1 MANTPKYYPTMY
13 ENKYHRKDQEDLI
26 NIYMNYTQATAYD
39 CPTRYP
45 LDYLCKRNGRTVAFV
60 ECRKRKKPFGF
71 YPTVY
76 CSMKKVMFG
85 RDVINHFGIPVIF
98 LVKFSDNVIATVQ
111 FDEDGFVDMQKVNFR
126 DDVYDLEPVMNWK
139 IEKFRI
145 IQNIN

>member
-1 MANTPKYYPTMY
+1 
-13 ENKYHRKDQEDLI
+13 
-26 NIYMNYTQATAYD
+26 
-39 CPTRYP
+39 
-45 LDYLCKRNGRTVAFV
+45 
-60 ECRKRKKPFGF
+60 
-71 YPTVY
+71 
-76 CSMKKVMFG
+76 MFG